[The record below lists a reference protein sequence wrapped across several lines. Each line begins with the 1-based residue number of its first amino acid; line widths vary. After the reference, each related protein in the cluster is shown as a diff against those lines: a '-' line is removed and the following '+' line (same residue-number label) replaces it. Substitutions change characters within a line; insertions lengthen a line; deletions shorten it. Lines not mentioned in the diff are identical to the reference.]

1 MTTNPFKPLPNSSLH
16 APIVL
21 FMPYWHA
28 QKPQGKSHDMLTQMA
43 LDIHNEYTIL
53 VMNQIR

>member
-1 MTTNPFKPLPNSSLH
+1 MSEIFL
-16 APIVL
+16 
-21 FMPYWHA
+21 
-28 QKPQGKSHDMLTQMA
+28 QGKAYDMLTQMA